1 MSWTN
6 PFANTGGSGGLNE
19 TEVQGVID
27 TLTISG
33 TYVTQASA
41 QLNFTSFEIIR
52 VNLPTNT
59 IILPVGS
66 NGLHIR
72 ILNTKQANLEV
83 KDQSGNTVATMY
95 QELVSFY
102 YNDAWIVFTSY

>member
-6 PFANTGGSGGLNE
+6 PFANTGGSGLNE
-19 TEVQGVID
+19 TQVQGVID

-33 TYVTQASA
+33 TYVSQVAA

-52 VNLPTNT
+52 VNLSTNT
-59 IILPVGS
+59 ITLPVGTD
-66 NGLHIR
+66 GLHIR
-72 ILNTKQANLEV
+72 ILNTKQANLDV

-102 YNDAWIVFTSY
+102 YNGAWVVFTSY